1 VKHSLNQP
9 VQEYH
14 GEAEARRVGRITRR
28 RSLMSGAGSNFRAE
42 LSTMHVA
49 AQHVYD
55 VNAQIQS
62 QLSALLARLDPL
74 MGTWQGSAAT
84 SFQALKER
92 WHQDATQLNGALKAI
107 GDGLVKVH
115 DSYNATEDNTQQSFT
130 SITRKLGG

>member
-1 VKHSLNQP
+1 
-9 VQEYH
+9 
-14 GEAEARRVGRITRR
+14 
-28 RSLMSGAGSNFRAE
+28 
-42 LSTMHVA
+42 MHVA

-92 WHQDATQLNGALKAI
+92 WHQDATQLNAALRAI
-107 GDGLVKVH
+107 GEGLVKVH
-115 DSYNATEDNTQQSFT
+115 GNYQAAEETSQQSFT